1 MPLLPS
7 PLKKDGTHF
16 FIVQNGNVDE
26 TLEVKVKGSKV
37 SVFGNLWHGS
47 GVVDLD
53 GGYIGVAYFSGN
65 SDKAFYRMF
74 WNGDKLVGCAFY
86 EVGTFHS
93 LQWKY
98 NPIA

>member
-1 MPLLPS
+1 M
-7 PLKKDGTHF
+7 
-16 FIVQNGNVDE
+16 
-26 TLEVKVKGSKV
+26 
-37 SVFGNLWHGS
+37 
-47 GVVDLD
+47 VDLD